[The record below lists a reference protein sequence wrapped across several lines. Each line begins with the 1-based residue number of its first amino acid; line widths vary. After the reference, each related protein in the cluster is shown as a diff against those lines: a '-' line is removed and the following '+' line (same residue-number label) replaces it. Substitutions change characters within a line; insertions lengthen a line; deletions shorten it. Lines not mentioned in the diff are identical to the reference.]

1 MKANAVHA
9 GHYENFPVA
18 SLILPR
24 TLRAPVR
31 ALYAFARSAD
41 DFADEGDHPAEW
53 RLARLAEYHDH
64 LHALERG
71 VPPAHPVFQAL
82 APVIRNYQLPYA
94 EFHALLTAFE
104 QDCVKTRY
112 AHFGEVM
119 DYCRRSA
126 NPVGRLMLGLF
137 KDADPKHQAWSDG
150 ICSALQLTNFLQD
163 IAVDWAKGR
172 VYLAQD
178 EMARY
183 GISERQIAEGRVDAL
198 WQQFMKEQIERTRR
212 MLQAGAPLGLALP
225 GRIGLEMRL
234 IIQGAARILEKLH
247 DSRGDVFTQRPKL
260 GGWDALVILKR
271 ALFVPRSNGGGGC
284 SSGGCGSKGCGV
296 MGP

>member
-1 MKANAVHA
+1 MHANPVNA

-18 SLILPR
+18 SLVLPR
-24 TLRAPVR
+24 GLRAPVR

-41 DFADEGDHPAEW
+41 DFADEGEHPVEW
-53 RLARLAEYHDH
+53 RLARLAEYHEH

-71 VPPAHPVFQAL
+71 ETSTHPIFQAL
-82 APVIRNYQLPYA
+82 APVIRAYGLPYA
-94 EFHALLTAFE
+94 EFHALLSAFE
-104 QDCVKTRY
+104 QDCEKTRY

-150 ICSALQLTNFLQD
+150 ICAALQLTNFLQD
-163 IAVDWAKGR
+163 IAVDWQKGR

-183 GISERQIAEGRVDAL
+183 GISERQIGEGRVDAL
-198 WQQFMKEQIERTRR
+198 WQQFMKEQVERTRR

-247 DSRGDVFTQRPKL
+247 ESRGDVFTQRPRL
-260 GGWDALVILKR
+260 GWKDAPVVLKR
-271 ALFVPRSNGGGGC
+271 ALFPAQRKSGGA
-284 SSGGCGSKGCGV
+284 SGGCGSGSCGV
-296 MGP
+296 KGP